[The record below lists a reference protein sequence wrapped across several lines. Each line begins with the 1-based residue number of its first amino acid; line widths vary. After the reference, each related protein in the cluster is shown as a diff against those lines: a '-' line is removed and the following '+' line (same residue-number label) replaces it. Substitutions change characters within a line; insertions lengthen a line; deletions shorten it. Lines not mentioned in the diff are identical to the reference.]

1 MKNKKIFLSA
11 IIVPVFALSSYA
23 GADFDTTNNETRE
36 QIKTIMEKQKSW
48 ETLTADEQEILTN
61 MEASRKQFSWSGMTM
76 WGRWSQVGQN
86 FSQMTDEQK
95 AQMEEMKTLMDKKK
109 SWETLTTEEQEKLT
123 QFEANRPTK
132 DATNEWT
139 NEKQTTQNEKTVR
152 NTSNVNTAYKTQI
165 DKKIKN
171 ISAQFTTSDEKI
183 TGLEKFS
190 KKVTTL
196 QTQIN
201 NSSTFS
207 DTKKQTYNEILSSF
221 LTLIQQ
227 EIDTLNSQQ
236 NSNTDVNQLLESLFN

>member
-1 MKNKKIFLSA
+1 M
-11 IIVPVFALSSYA
+11 
-23 GADFDTTNNETRE
+23 G
-36 QIKTIMEKQKSW
+36 QK
-48 ETLTADEQEILTN
+48 
-61 MEASRKQFSWSGMTM
+61 FSE
-76 WGRWSQVGQN
+76 
-86 FSQMTDEQK
+86 MTDEQK
-95 AQMEEMKTLMDKKK
+95 GQMEEMRTLMDKKK
-109 SWETLTTEEQEKLT
+109 SGENLTTEEQEKLT

-132 DATNEWT
+132 DADNELTNQ
-139 NEKQTTQNEKTVR
+139 KQTTQNEKTIR

-190 KKVTTL
+190 KKVVTL

-236 NSNTDVNQLLESLFN
+236 SSNTDVNQLLESLLN

>member
-11 IIVPVFALSSYA
+11 IIVPVFVLSSYA

-76 WGRWSQVGQN
+76 WGRWTQMGQN

-95 AQMEEMKTLMDKKK
+95 AQMEEIRTLMDKKK

-132 DATNEWT
+132 DTTNEWT
-139 NEKQTTQNEKTVR
+139 NEKQTIQNEKTVR

>member
-23 GADFDTTNNETRE
+23 GANFDTTNNETRE
-36 QIKTIMEKQKSW
+36 QIKIIMEKQ
-48 ETLTADEQEILTN
+48 
-61 MEASRKQFSWSGMTM
+61 
-76 WGRWSQVGQN
+76 
-86 FSQMTDEQK
+86 
-95 AQMEEMKTLMDKKK
+95 K

-132 DATNEWT
+132 DITNEGT

-190 KKVTTL
+190 KKVETL